1 MTYHTMS
8 ICSTTYLHANIYKD
22 NIKSDGKG
30 RGMKGIETTPVYTHI
45 LALSHT
51 MIEVEVEEG
60 RKTSTLPPN
69 YTHLQ
74 TGGRRVF

>member
-1 MTYHTMS
+1 
-8 ICSTTYLHANIYKD
+8 
-22 NIKSDGKG
+22 
-30 RGMKGIETTPVYTHI
+30 MKGIELSNTKTTPVYTHI

-74 TGGRRVF
+74 TGGIRVFSHWTNCLLKRAL